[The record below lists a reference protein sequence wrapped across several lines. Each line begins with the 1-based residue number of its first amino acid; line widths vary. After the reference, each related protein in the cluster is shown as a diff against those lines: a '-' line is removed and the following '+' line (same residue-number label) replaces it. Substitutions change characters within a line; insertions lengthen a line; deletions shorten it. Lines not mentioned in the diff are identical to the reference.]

1 MAHVQAN
8 DISLAYGDRDILSSV
23 TLTLASGDRCALSG
37 ANGSGK
43 STLMKILA
51 GLQRADSG
59 TVVTSR
65 DCRVIYL
72 PQSGITHASRTLIE
86 EVELA
91 YGEIADLI
99 AERDRLADQ
108 LQETDPGD
116 PGLDDLV
123 HEHHDVQ
130 ERIQHSGYYDRE
142 SEIDRVLNGLGFHRA
157 DLHRRTD
164 EFSGG
169 WQMRIA
175 LAKVLL
181 RRPDFLLLDEPTNYL
196 DVEARVWLG
205 SFLAAYAGGVL
216 MVSHDRRFLDQTVNT
231 VWELFLA
238 QVKRY
243 RGTYTEYERKREQE
257 IVQIKAS
264 FEQQQEEIRRI
275 EDFIRRFR
283 ASASKARQVQ
293 SRVKQLEKMERIE
306 IPEHLKRINITFP
319 PAPRSG
325 REVATLENVSRDY
338 GSNRVLD
345 SLDLIIERGERVVL
359 VGPNGAGKS
368 TLMRIIAGRDT
379 DHTGGVRFGASVS
392 GGFYADD
399 DSWLARSVG
408 GSDGTEALSPSVFDA
423 TMGVAHGQTEQQ
435 IRDMLGAFLFRGD
448 DIYKSVDV
456 LSGGE
461 RSRLAL
467 LQMLLHPHNLLV
479 LDEPTNHLDLA
490 SKDVLLGALNQFG
503 GTIVFVSHDR
513 EFIEQLAERVIEIR
527 PAADADPNAPS
538 VVSDFPGDYH
548 YYAWRLEHQGE
559 EVEAGPTRGSRAGA
573 DAAAAEKP
581 APSLSHDEQKSLRS
595 KQQKL
600 ERASEKLLSQ
610 IDDAEARHAA
620 IQHEL
625 ADPDVYADGDAV
637 RRLTGELEQVESTI
651 EGLTKEW
658 EETSSVLESLATAYD

>member
-8 DISLAYGDRDILSSV
+8 EISLAYGDRDILSNVS
-23 TLTLASGDRCALSG
+23 LTLASGDRCALSG

-51 GLQRADSG
+51 GLQHPDSG
-59 TVVTSR
+59 TVVASR
-65 DCRVIYL
+65 DCRIIYL
-72 PQSGITHASRTLIE
+72 PQSGITHASRSLLE

-91 YGEIADLI
+91 YGEISELI

-108 LQETDPGD
+108 LQKTDPGD
-116 PGLDDLV
+116 SRVDELV
-123 HEHHDVQ
+123 HGHHDVQ
-130 ERIQHSGYYDRE
+130 ERIQQSGYYERE
-142 SEIDRVLNGLGFHRA
+142 GEIDRVLSGLGFRRT

-205 SFLAAYAGGVL
+205 SFLASYSGGVL

-243 RGTYTEYERKREQE
+243 RGTYSEYEQKREQE
-257 IVQIKAS
+257 ILQIKAG
-264 FEQQQEEIRRI
+264 FEQQQEEIRKI
-275 EDFIRRFR
+275 EDFVRRFR
-283 ASASKARQVQ
+283 ATASKARQVQ
-293 SRVKQLEKMERIE
+293 SRIKQLEKTERIE
-306 IPEHLKRINITFP
+306 IPEHLKRISITFP
-319 PAPRSG
+319 SAPRSG
-325 REVATLENVSRDY
+325 REVVTLENVSRHY
-338 GSNRVLD
+338 GSNRVIEG
-345 SLDLIIERGERVVL
+345 LDLIIERGERVVL

-368 TLMRIIAGRDT
+368 TLMRIVAGRDT
-379 DHTGGVRFGASVS
+379 AHGGSVRFGASVS

-399 DSWLARSVG
+399 DSWLSRSVRG
-408 GSDGTEALSPSVFDA
+408 ADGTEASSPSVMAA
-423 TMGVAHGQTEQQ
+423 TLGVAHGQTEQQ

-448 DIYKSVDV
+448 DIYKSIDV

-490 SKDVLLGALNQFG
+490 SKDVLLGALRQFG

-513 EFIEQLAERVIEIR
+513 EFIEQLAGRVIELR
-527 PAADADPNAPS
+527 PSTDTDPNAPS

-559 EVEAGPTRGSRAGA
+559 EVEAGPTRGRHPDAGV
-573 DAAAAEKP
+573 AAP
-581 APSLSHDEQKSLRS
+581 ASPTLTHEEQKALRS
-595 KQQKL
+595 RQQKL
-600 ERASEKLLSQ
+600 ERTVASLLAQ
-610 IDDAEARHAA
+610 IDDAEARHAS

-625 ADPDVYADGDAV
+625 ADPAVYADGEAV
-637 RRLTGELEQVESTI
+637 RRRTAELEEVESTI
-651 EGLTKEW
+651 ERLTSEW
-658 EETSSVLESLATAYD
+658 EEASDALDTLAGAYD